1 MPIDDRK
8 PGART
13 PPEGAPARKPRT
25 GAPAGPAPDFET
37 TLRRGVELF
46 NQERFFEA
54 HEVWEVAWRAFP
66 GDPAYFLH
74 GLIQIAAGFVKLQR
88 GEPRG
93 AALNLE
99 KGRSKIERF
108 APSRHGL
115 DVSSL
120 LAETARWIS
129 LTWEMARSARTEYD
143 ATTLPRLRL
152 GPPAGPA
159 GD

>member
-1 MPIDDRK
+1 
-8 PGART
+8 
-13 PPEGAPARKPRT
+13 
-25 GAPAGPAPDFET
+25 
-37 TLRRGVELF
+37 LF
-46 NQERFFEA
+46 NHERFFEA
-54 HEVWEVAWRAFP
+54 HEIWEEAWRAFP

-115 DVSSL
+115 EVSAL
-120 LAETARWIS
+120 LRETSRWIS
-129 LTWEMARSARTEYD
+129 LTEEMSRTGRIEYD

-152 GPPAGPA
+152 EPPARSG
-159 GD
+159 G